1 MKGRWLLANRDFL
14 MRDLVRDYCT
24 VFQALSAQRQRFEQA
39 GAVSYSALRD
49 LLGEA
54 MRKGVFWRLKDTSHL
69 LFRNAPAHSDVAPF
83 DTPGPAC
90 QAGGCKMQHAPNG
103 GQAHIPAAES
113 AESARGEES
122 AHVAESAQVAALLRS
137 ANNLLPGGADGQ
149 RALEAIIDWCIG
161 YAFHECVKLKEDAFQ
176 NQHYANRLAQVTRHD
191 GVTTDMYNPLRGL
204 VGQTAESSSR
214 ELSRI
219 SHVLT
224 HGLRMLAQYLV
235 IEKHNTHLARWL
247 ASEELSARQAFG
259 TNFVPMLDALYG
271 PEHER
276 LYLLAARDFLEAG
289 RREPAIGLLQGAD
302 ERGLL
307 RGEGRS
313 LLGRLLGENTKDTA
327 SDICAACGKQKNFPC
342 LPYLHPLETT
352 KA

>member
-1 MKGRWLLANRDFL
+1 

-69 LFRNAPAHSDVAPF
+69 LFRNAPAHSDVAPV
-83 DTPGPAC
+83 DTPGPVC
-90 QAGGCKMQHAPNG
+90 PSCDGKTQDAPNA
-103 GQAHIPAAES
+103 GQAHGREPES
-113 AESARGEES
+113 
-122 AHVAESAQVAALLRS
+122 AESAQVAALLRS
-137 ANNLLPGGADGQ
+137 ANTLLPGGADGQ

-176 NQHYANRLAQVTRHD
+176 NQHYANRLAQVARHD

-219 SHVLT
+219 SHVLS
-224 HGLRMLAQYLV
+224 HGLRMLAQYLAV
-235 IEKHNTHLARWL
+235 EKHNTHLARWL

-259 TNFVPMLDALYG
+259 SNFVPMLDALYG

-289 RREPAIGLLQGAD
+289 RREPAIGLVQGAD

>member
-1 MKGRWLLANRDFL
+1 

-69 LFRNAPAHSDVAPF
+69 LFRNAPAHSDVAPV
-83 DTPGPAC
+83 DTPGPVC
-90 QAGGCKMQHAPNG
+90 PSCDGKTQDAPNA
-103 GQAHIPAAES
+103 GQAHGREPES
-113 AESARGEES
+113 
-122 AHVAESAQVAALLRS
+122 AESAQVAALLRS
-137 ANNLLPGGADGQ
+137 ANTLLPGGADGQ

-176 NQHYANRLAQVTRHD
+176 NQHYANRLAQVARHD

-219 SHVLT
+219 SHVLS
-224 HGLRMLAQYLV
+224 HGLRMLAQYLAV
-235 IEKHNTHLARWL
+235 EKHNTHLARWL

-259 TNFVPMLDALYG
+259 SNFVPMLDALYG

-276 LYLLAARDFLEAG
+276 LYLMAARDFLEAG
-289 RREPAIGLLQGAD
+289 RREPAIALLQGAD

-313 LLGRLLGENTKDTA
+313 LLSRLLAEDSGDAATA
-327 SDICAACGKQKNFPC
+327 SDICAACGRQKSFPC